1 MIYSLRGKLTHKT
14 NDLAVVECAGVGYA
28 CRTTTYTLSP
38 LKVGEEVFLLTYM
51 NVREDAVELFG
62 FGEAA
67 ELNCF
72 KLLLSVN
79 GVGPKAAL
87 SILSDMSPQG
97 FALCVAQG
105 DSKVLTRV
113 PGIGKKTADRIIL
126 ELKDKMTDRIG
137 EISSDTYAELSKPSI
152 PTGGNAAEAAAA
164 LVALGFNSTQA
175 QKALAGLAPD
185 TPVSEMVK
193 EALKKIGSIK

>member
-1 MIYSLRGKLTHKT
+1 MIYSVRGKLTHKT
-14 NDLAVVECAGVGYA
+14 NDLAVVECAGVGFA
-28 CRTTTYTLSP
+28 CRTTSYTLSP

-72 KLLLSVN
+72 RLLLSVS

-126 ELKDKMTDRIG
+126 ELRDKMTDRIG
-137 EISSDTYAELSKPSI
+137 EISSDTYAELSKPGTTAS
-152 PTGGNAAEAAAA
+152 GNAAEAVTA
-164 LVALGFNSTQA
+164 LVALGFTAAQA
-175 QKALAGLAPD
+175 QKALAGLSPD
-185 TPVSEMVK
+185 LSVSEMVR
-193 EALKKIGSIK
+193 EGLKKIGSIK

>member
-28 CRTTTYTLSP
+28 CRTTSYTLSP

-72 KLLLSVN
+72 RLLLSVN

-97 FALCVAQG
+97 FALCVAHG

-137 EISSDTYAELSKPSI
+137 EISSDTYAELSRPAVQN
-152 PTGGNAAEAAAA
+152 TGNAAEAITA
-164 LVALGFNSTQA
+164 LTALGFTASQA
-175 QKALAGLAPD
+175 QKALAGLPGDMA
-185 TPVSEMVK
+185 VSEMVK

>member
-1 MIYSLRGKLTHKT
+1 MIYSVRGKLTHKT

-28 CRTTTYTLSP
+28 CRTTSYTLSP
-38 LKVGEEVFLLTYM
+38 LKLGEEVFLLTYM

-79 GVGPKAAL
+79 GVGHKAAL

-137 EISSDTYAELSKPSI
+137 EISSDTYAELSKPAAVS
-152 PTGGNAAEAAAA
+152 GNAAEAVTA
-164 LVALGFNSTQA
+164 LTALGFTAAQA
-175 QKALAGLAPD
+175 QKALAGLSPD
-185 TPVSEMVK
+185 LSVSEMVR
-193 EALKKIGSIK
+193 EGLKKIGSIK

>member
-14 NDLAVVECAGVGYA
+14 NDLAVVECSGVGCA
-28 CRTTTYTLSP
+28 CRTTSYTLSP
-38 LKVGEEVFLLTYM
+38 LKTGEEVFLLTYM
-51 NVREDAVELFG
+51 NVREDAIELFG

-137 EISSDTYAELSKPSI
+137 EISSDTYAELSKPAA
-152 PTGGNAAEAAAA
+152 PTSGNAAEAASA
-164 LVALGFNSTQA
+164 LIALGFNNSQA

-185 TPVSEMVK
+185 LSVSEMVR